1 MYRAAFRNVWAHKG
15 RLLMTML
22 AVLLGTA
29 FVAGTLVFA
38 DSIEQSVEDSMSGS
52 HSRISVQVTDTAAV
66 PISGA
71 GNSTGAGSPL
81 TDSTLRKIAG
91 LPASRSVRGTVTGFA
106 GLSDPHGNLIGSLGN
121 TQGANWA
128 PSANA

>member
-1 MYRAAFRNVWAHKG
+1 LYRTAFRNVLAHKG
-15 RLLMTML
+15 RLLMTVL
-22 AVLLGTA
+22 AVFLGTA

-38 DSIEQSVEDSMSGS
+38 DSIEQSVEDSMSS
-52 HSRISVQVTDTAAV
+52 NHSRVSVQVTDTAAD
-66 PISGA
+66 PSSEAGSISGA
-71 GNSTGAGSPL
+71 RLTESTVRG
-81 TDSTLRKIAG
+81 IAA
-91 LPASRSVRGTVTGFA
+91 LPAARSVRGTVTGFA